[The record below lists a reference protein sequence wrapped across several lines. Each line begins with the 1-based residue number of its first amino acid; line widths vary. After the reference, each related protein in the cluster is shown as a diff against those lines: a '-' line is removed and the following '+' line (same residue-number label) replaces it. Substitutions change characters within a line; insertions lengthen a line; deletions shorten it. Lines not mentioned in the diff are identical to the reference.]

1 MSYSGLAKT
10 ILTLVGGAENV
21 DALVHCATRLR
32 FTLHDNG
39 KAKKEELKNLDG
51 ILSAVESGGQFQVI
65 VGSHVSHV
73 YKELMSLLSGGSVS
87 SRAEQTESKPKGNIG
102 ARIFEVVSGSFSPLI
117 GAMAGSGMIKA
128 LLAVLVM
135 LKWID
140 PASSSYLVLAAAA
153 NSVFYFLP
161 VLLGISAANKMGANG
176 YIGGAIGAALLEP
189 NFTGLI
195 GSHTATF
202 FGIPVVAINYAST
215 VFPVFIA
222 VAILAVLEK
231 FLKRVC
237 PHNIQMFMVPMLCL
251 LAVVPMTVLAFG
263 PFGVYLGN
271 LIADGINWLSAHSGI
286 LTGAVIG
293 GSMMFLVVLGLH
305 WGIVP
310 IIIANLG
317 MGGDPIAAMWAPATF
332 AQMGVA
338 LAIFLRSKDVNVKA
352 LAGPAT
358 VTGLLAGVTEPIIY
372 GLIMRYRRTIPIV
385 VIAGAIGGALNGA
398 FQAKLT
404 AFAFHSLLSIPVFTP
419 VLQYAIGIGT
429 GFGLALLLTLM
440 FGFENK
446 PATVEKKKPAMAT
459 KKTLAT
465 N

>member
-10 ILTLVGGAENV
+10 ILQLVGGAENV

-73 YKELMSLLSGGSVS
+73 YKELMSLLSGGMVS
-87 SRAEQTESKPKGNIG
+87 SAERTESKPKGNIG
-102 ARIFEVVSGSFSPLI
+102 SRIFEVVSGSFSPLI

-128 LLAVLVM
+128 LLAVLTM
-135 LKWID
+135 MGWMD
-140 PASSSYLVLAAAA
+140 ATSSTYLVLAAAA

-161 VLLGISAANKMGANG
+161 VLLGISAAIKMGANG

-251 LAVVPMTVLAFG
+251 LVIVPMTVLAFG

-317 MGGDPIAAMWAPATF
+317 AGGDPISGMWAPATF

-372 GLIMRYRRTIPIV
+372 GLIMRFRRTIPIV
-385 VIAGAIGGALNGA
+385 VLAGAVGGALNGA
-398 FQAKLT
+398 FQAKQT

-446 PATVEKKKPAMAT
+446 TVNAASQRKPMAT
-459 KKTLAT
+459 TTAVT
-465 N
+465 TS